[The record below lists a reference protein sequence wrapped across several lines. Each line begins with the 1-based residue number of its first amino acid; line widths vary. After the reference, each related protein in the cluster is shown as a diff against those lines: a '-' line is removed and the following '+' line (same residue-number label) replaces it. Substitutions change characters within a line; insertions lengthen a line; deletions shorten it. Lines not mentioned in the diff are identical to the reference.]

1 MNILDTLLDQLP
13 LILIVLFA
21 VVTVFKGA
29 RQVPQ
34 GEQWTVERFG
44 KYIRTLRPGLSFIIP
59 YIDSIG
65 ARVNIRE
72 RVLDV
77 ASQKVITSDN
87 AAVTVDGVTFYQV
100 VDPVKASYQVND
112 VERAILNLVTTNIR
126 TVLGSLNLDD
136 ALSKRDNINARLL
149 KIVDEATEPWGVKVT
164 RIEIK
169 DISPPAELLDAMAK
183 QMKSEREKR
192 AMILESE
199 GRKQS
204 AILIA
209 DGEREAA
216 VLFAEGERQAAFKQ
230 AEARERLAEA
240 DAKATRDVSAAIS
253 GGNMN
258 AVNYFIAQ
266 EYTKA
271 LATIGAAQ
279 NNKVVMIPLE
289 ASGLI
294 GSIAGIAG
302 VAKEVFGEGGG
313 GEAAK
318 SGATPGAG
326 Q

>member
-1 MNILDTLLDQLP
+1 MNIGEIMSSLP
-13 LILIVLFA
+13 VLIIVALA

-29 RQVPQ
+29 KQVSQ
-34 GEQWTVERFG
+34 GEEWTVERFG
-44 KYIRTLRPGLSFIIP
+44 KYIRTLKPGLSVIIP
-59 YIDSIG
+59 YIDSVG
-65 ARVNIRE
+65 HKVNMRE
-72 RVLDV
+72 QVLDV
-77 ASQKVITSDN
+77 ESQKVITSDN
-87 AAVTVDGVTFYQV
+87 AAVTVDGVTFYQII
-100 VDPVKASYQVND
+100 DPVKASYQVND
-112 VERAILNLVTTNIR
+112 IERAILNLVTTNIR

-149 KIVDEATEPWGVKVT
+149 TIVDEATEPWGVKVT

-169 DISPPAELLDAMAK
+169 DISPPEELLDAMAK

-209 DGEREAA
+209 DGDREAA
-216 VLFAEGERQAAFKQ
+216 VLNAEGERQAAFKQ

-240 DAKATRDVSAAIS
+240 EAKATKDVSAAIAN
-253 GGNMN
+253 GDIK

-294 GSIAGIAG
+294 GSVSGIASI
-302 VAKEVFGEGGG
+302 AKEALDDGG
-313 GEAAK
+313 K
-318 SGATPGAG
+318 DKAG
-326 Q
+326 RGSQ

>member
-1 MNILDTLLDQLP
+1 MFESWKWIGGYLP
-13 LILIVLFA
+13 VLVVVALA

-29 RQVPQ
+29 KQVPQ
-34 GEQWTVERFG
+34 GEEWTVERFG
-44 KYIRTLRPGLSFIIP
+44 KYIRTLRPGLSIIVP
-59 YIDSIG
+59 YVDSIG
-65 ARVNIRE
+65 MKVNMRE

-77 ASQKVITSDN
+77 DSQKVITSDN

-100 VDPVKASYQVND
+100 VDPVKISYQVND
-112 VERAILNLVTTNIR
+112 AERAIMNLVTTNIR
-126 TVLGSLNLDD
+126 TVLGSMNLDD
-136 ALSKRDNINARLL
+136 ALSRRDSINARLL
-149 KIVDEATEPWGVKVT
+149 KIVDDATEPWGIKVT

-169 DISPPAELLDAMAK
+169 DVSPPDELLDAMAK

-216 VLFAEGERQAAFKQ
+216 VLNAEGERQAAFKQ

-240 DAKATRDVSAAIS
+240 DAKATRDVSEAIAQ
-253 GGNMN
+253 GDIK
-258 AVNYFIAQ
+258 AVNFFIAQ

-271 LATIGAAQ
+271 LAAIGSSQ

-289 ASGLI
+289 ASSLI
-294 GSIAGIAG
+294 GSLSGILS
-302 VAKEVFGEGGG
+302 VAKGALSEDQEQHRGGR
-313 GEAAK
+313 E
-318 SGATPGAG
+318 
-326 Q
+326 

>member
-1 MNILDTLLDQLP
+1 MFESLEWIGGYLP
-13 LILIVLFA
+13 VLVVVA
-21 VVTVFKGA
+21 LAAVTVFKGA
-29 RQVPQ
+29 KQVPQ
-34 GEQWTVERFG
+34 GEEWTVERFG
-44 KYIRTLRPGLSFIIP
+44 KYIRTLRPGLSIIIP
-59 YIDSIG
+59 YVDSVG
-65 ARVNIRE
+65 MKVNMRE

-77 ASQKVITSDN
+77 DSQKVITSDN

-112 VERAILNLVTTNIR
+112 AERAIMNLATTNIR
-126 TVLGSLNLDD
+126 TVLGSMNLDD
-136 ALSKRDNINARLL
+136 ALSKRDSINARLL
-149 KIVDEATEPWGVKVT
+149 KIVDDATEPWGIKVT

-169 DISPPAELLDAMAK
+169 DVSPPDELLEAMAK

-216 VLFAEGERQAAFKQ
+216 VLNAEGERQAAFKQ

-240 DAKATRDVSAAIS
+240 DAKATRDVSEAIAQ
-253 GGNMN
+253 GDIK
-258 AVNYFIAQ
+258 AVNFFIAQ

-271 LATIGAAQ
+271 LTAIGSAQ

-289 ASGLI
+289 ASSLI
-294 GSIAGIAG
+294 GSLSGILS
-302 VAKEVFGEGGG
+302 VAKGALSEDQERHRGGR
-313 GEAAK
+313 E
-318 SGATPGAG
+318 
-326 Q
+326 

>member
-1 MNILDTLLDQLP
+1 MFESLEWIGGYLP
-13 LILIVLFA
+13 VLVVVA
-21 VVTVFKGA
+21 LAAVTVFKGA
-29 RQVPQ
+29 KQVPQ
-34 GEQWTVERFG
+34 GEEWTVERFG
-44 KYIRTLRPGLSFIIP
+44 KYIRTLRPGLSIIIP
-59 YIDSIG
+59 YVDSVG
-65 ARVNIRE
+65 MKVNMRE

-77 ASQKVITSDN
+77 DSQKVITSDN

-112 VERAILNLVTTNIR
+112 AERAIMNLVTTNIR
-126 TVLGSLNLDD
+126 TVLGSMNLDD
-136 ALSKRDNINARLL
+136 ALSKRDSINARLL
-149 KIVDEATEPWGVKVT
+149 KIVDDATEPWGIKVT

-169 DISPPAELLDAMAK
+169 DVSPPDELLEAMAK

-216 VLFAEGERQAAFKQ
+216 VLNAEGERQAAFKQ

-240 DAKATRDVSAAIS
+240 DAKATRDVSEAIAQ
-253 GGNMN
+253 GDIK
-258 AVNYFIAQ
+258 AVNFFIAQ

-271 LATIGAAQ
+271 LTAIGSAQ

-289 ASGLI
+289 ASSLI
-294 GSIAGIAG
+294 GSLSGILS
-302 VAKEVFGEGGG
+302 VAKGALSEDQERHHGGR
-313 GEAAK
+313 E
-318 SGATPGAG
+318 
-326 Q
+326 